1 MTTVQ
6 PWRRIAWWAT
16 IAYTVL
22 TLTSVA
28 AFFTMVGRP
37 IPAEADATLWQAG
50 YAFGMRYFGAGIIW
64 CGFIAAVATL
74 AVHVGGRRAW
84 QAAAAVAAI
93 TLVVELVGAE
103 TGFPFGEHGYGDEL
117 GWKVFGLI
125 PHVIPLS
132 WFHMLL
138 ASIGLALRFRGN
150 RAATLALAALGLF
163 AWDVLMEPGM
173 SAAYPFW
180 YWREGDLWYGM
191 PLANWT
197 SWLVIGPVIGYV
209 ALKLAGERAVGLRD
223 DVLPATL
230 YATTGLLPFALS
242 VRFGLWPAAVV
253 GGAAMTLFVV
263 APFVPAWRAR
273 RRAAHSRAADG
284 ATHA

>member
-1 MTTVQ
+1 MTAAQ
-6 PWRRIAWWAT
+6 YRRFAWIAT
-16 IAYTVL
+16 IAYTAL
-22 TLTSVA
+22 TLVSVV
-28 AFFTMVGRP
+28 AFFQMVGKP
-37 IPAEADATLWQAG
+37 VPASADASAWQAG
-50 YAFGMRYFGAGIIW
+50 YAFGMKYFGAGIIW
-64 CGFIAAVATL
+64 CGFLAAVATL
-74 AVHVGGRRAW
+74 AVHVGGRRALT
-84 QAAAAVAAI
+84 AAVAVSAI
-93 TLVVELVGAE
+93 TLVVELIGAE

-138 ASIGLALRFRGN
+138 ASLGLAVRFRAG
-150 RAATLALAALGLF
+150 RGLTLGLAALGLF

-209 ALKLAGERAVGLRD
+209 AMRCAGPKLDNLRD

-242 VRFGLWPAAVV
+242 VRFGLWPAAIV
-253 GGAAMTLFVV
+253 GGLAMVTFV
-263 APFVPAWRAR
+263 ASPFLPAFFAR
-273 RRAAHSRAADG
+273 RREAAAAASRS
-284 ATHA
+284 ATRA